1 MNIGKYVE
9 MYSKDL
15 KLKNY
20 AESTIQNYCCQV
32 ELFLKHFEDVA
43 NKPSEINERQIKEWL
58 LKAESVNSRK
68 HRLSALKLFY
78 SLTGKQPMK
87 LKYIE
92 YPRSEKRLPIVLS
105 QDEIQSMFDACE
117 NKKHKVILLLLYA
130 AGLRANELINLKW
143 SHIDR
148 SRKII
153 NVVNGKGGKDR
164 QIMLDDKLIPILE
177 DYWREYKTKTYV
189 LSGQFS
195 DRYSKTSVLQVVK
208 QIAVKAKIKKKVWSH
223 LIRHCFGTHLVEAG
237 VDINLIQRLMGHRS
251 PKTTS
256 IYLHISDTLISKI
269 SSPVSNINL
278 CCKT

>member
-1 MNIGKYVE
+1 MNIGRYVE

-15 KLKNY
+15 QLKNY

-32 ELFLKHFEDVA
+32 EMFLKHFEGVA
-43 NKPSEINERQIKEWL
+43 NKPSEINERQIKDWL
-58 LKAESVNSRK
+58 LLANTVNSRK

-92 YPRSEKRLPIVLS
+92 YPRSEKKLPIILS
-105 QDEIQSMFDACE
+105 QDEIQRMFDVCE
-117 NKKHKVILLLLYA
+117 NQKHKVILLLLYA

-153 NVVNGKGGKDR
+153 NVVDGKGGKDR
-164 QIMLDDKLIPILE
+164 QIMLDEKLIPVLVR
-177 DYWREYKTKTYV
+177 YWREYKTKTYV
-189 LSGQFS
+189 LAGQSS
-195 DRYSKTSVLQVVK
+195 DKYSKTSVLQVVK
-208 QIAVKAKIKKKVWSH
+208 QLAEKAKIKKKVWSH

-237 VDINLIQRLMGHRS
+237 TDINLIQRLMGHRS

-256 IYLHISDTLISKI
+256 IYLHISDSLISRI
-269 SSPVSNINL
+269 NSPLSAIRV
-278 CCKT
+278 